1 MNGMAGMV
9 FADIAV
15 AAGIFLGSVTLLA
28 VCWAY
33 VRHRQLGA
41 AGGGLAAVGA
51 ILLIASILTTAEDPG
66 VDQLRAQLAQLED
79 KHRQAGAEA
88 NALREDMENLRALGS
103 NIAELSAEL
112 SAQLDEMPATHRRIA
127 TDLRQEISAGLEDIR
142 SDLEQLRME
151 TERCRKA
158 GGCPGPPNHK

>member
-1 MNGMAGMV
+1 MNGMADMV

-66 VDQLRAQLAQLED
+66 VDELRAQLAQLEG
-79 KHRQAGAEA
+79 KQRQAGAET
-88 NALREDMENLRALGS
+88 NALHEELRALGS
-103 NIAELSAEL
+103 NIAELSAQL
-112 SAQLDEMPATHRRIA
+112 SEMPATHRRIA
-127 TDLRQEISAGLEDIR
+127 TDLRQEISAGLDGIR

-158 GGCPGPPNHK
+158 GGCPGPRNDK

>member
-33 VRHRQLGA
+33 MRHRQLGA

-51 ILLIASILTTAEDPG
+51 ILLIASILTTAADPG
-66 VDQLRAQLAQLED
+66 VDELRTQLAQLEA
-79 KHRQAGAEA
+79 KQRQAGTEA
-88 NALREDMENLRALGS
+88 NALREELRALGS
-103 NIAELSAEL
+103 NITEL
-112 SAQLDEMPATHRRIA
+112 SAQLDEMPATHLRIA
-127 TDLRQEISAGLEDIR
+127 TDLRQEITAGLDGIR

-151 TERCRKA
+151 TERCRSS
-158 GGCPGPPNHK
+158 GGCPAPRNDK

>member
-1 MNGMAGMV
+1 MNGMADMV

-66 VDQLRAQLAQLED
+66 VDQLRAQLAQLEG

-88 NALREDMENLRALGS
+88 NALREDMEDLRALGS
-103 NIAELSAEL
+103 NIAELSA
-112 SAQLDEMPATHRRIA
+112 QLGEMPATHLRIV
-127 TDLRQEISAGLEDIR
+127 TDLRQEITDGLEDIR

-151 TERCRKA
+151 TEQCRRA
-158 GGCPGPPNHK
+158 GGCPGPRNDK

>member
-41 AGGGLAAVGA
+41 TGGGLAAVGA

-66 VDQLRAQLAQLED
+66 VDELRAQLAQLEG
-79 KHRQAGAEA
+79 KQRQAGAET
-88 NALREDMENLRALGS
+88 NALREDMEDLRALGS
-103 NIAELSAEL
+103 NIAELSA
-112 SAQLDEMPATHRRIA
+112 QLGEMPATHRRIA
-127 TDLRQEISAGLEDIR
+127 TDLRQEISAGLDGIR

-158 GGCPGPPNHK
+158 GGCPGPRNHK